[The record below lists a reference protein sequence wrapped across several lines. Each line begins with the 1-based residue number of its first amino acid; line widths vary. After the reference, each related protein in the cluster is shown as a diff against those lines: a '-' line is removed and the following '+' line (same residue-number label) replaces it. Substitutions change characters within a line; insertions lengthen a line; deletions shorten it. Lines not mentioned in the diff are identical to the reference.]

1 MNHASS
7 AVPRFSLPYGIPT
20 AQVDENPVTL
30 GTDFRQDD
38 STGGKR
44 YEIRA
49 RKKISIF
56 QHEGEPESLRW
67 HRRGARCAR
76 TRCSTLG
83 QSLETPKNRSQVHN
97 HRIRCYRIA
106 GAERLNSCLSGA
118 LRLTVRAR
126 TEVTGSNMTWPFSF
140 SGSRSVRSW
149 WPWVPVGWSSLILVQ
164 VTQNYT
170 FCVEVGMP
178 WSWAYSLRYA
188 VTELTFWAI
197 MTGVI
202 AHWAQT
208 YSLGGVKRGKNLAVL
223 VLLTGATLLI
233 HASYRV
239 PLHRVIYNDPEPR
252 PLLHLFTFQLI
263 DNSLTDAAVFWAIVG
278 ISQAIRSARQA
289 QQREHE
295 LTKAQL
301 EMLKSQLQP
310 HFLFNTLNSVS
321 WLMRKD
327 VEAADNVI
335 TSLSTFLRTTLAIP
349 GSEEVTLRDEL
360 QVLRLYLEIEEARFQ
375 GRLTVVMNVEPSVLD
390 CKVPGLLLQPI
401 VENAVRHG
409 VARIEGPGVV
419 EIGAGREGS
428 ELCLWILDNGPGM
441 ATPVVRREGIGT
453 ANARARLEKYYGLAQ
468 SLRFG
473 ERVGGGARVD
483 IRLPF
488 RLSNRQENRG
498 ELRETAIADC

>member
-1 MNHASS
+1 MVSS
-7 AVPRFSLPYGIPT
+7 L
-20 AQVDENPVTL
+20 
-30 GTDFRQDD
+30 
-38 STGGKR
+38 
-44 YEIRA
+44 
-49 RKKISIF
+49 
-56 QHEGEPESLRW
+56 LR
-67 HRRGARCAR
+67 
-76 TRCSTLG
+76 
-83 QSLETPKNRSQVHN
+83 N
-97 HRIRCYRIA
+97 
-106 GAERLNSCLSGA
+106 
-118 LRLTVRAR
+118 
-126 TEVTGSNMTWPFSF
+126 
-140 SGSRSVRSW
+140 RSVRSW
-149 WPWVPVGWSSLILVQ
+149 WPWVLVGWSSLILVQ

-170 FCVEVGMP
+170 FCVEVGFP
-178 WSWAYSLRYA
+178 WSWVYSLRYA
-188 VTELTFWAI
+188 VIELSFWAI

-202 AHWAQT
+202 GHWAQI
-208 YSLGGVKRGKNLAVL
+208 YPLEGVKRGRNLAVL
-223 VLLTGATLLI
+223 FLLTGSTLLI
-233 HASYRV
+233 HAAYRV
-239 PLHRVIYNDPEPR
+239 PLHRVMYNDPEAR

-335 TSLSTFLRTTLAIP
+335 TALSTFLRRTLAVP

-375 GRLTVVMNVEPSVLD
+375 GRLNVVMKVEASALD

-409 VARIEGPGVV
+409 IARIEGPGIV

-428 ELCLWILDNGPGM
+428 ELWVWILDNGPGM
-441 ATPVVRREGIGT
+441 AASAIGPEGIGT
-453 ANARARLEKYYGLAQ
+453 ANARARLEKYYGLSQ
-468 SLRFG
+468 SLRFS
-473 ERVGGGARVD
+473 ERVEGGARVD

-488 RLSNRQENRG
+488 RLSNGQENRG
-498 ELRETAIADC
+498 ELRETTIADC

>member
-1 MNHASS
+1 MAWPSS
-7 AVPRFSLPYGIPT
+7 F
-20 AQVDENPVTL
+20 
-30 GTDFRQDD
+30 
-38 STGGKR
+38 
-44 YEIRA
+44 
-49 RKKISIF
+49 
-56 QHEGEPESLRW
+56 LR
-67 HRRGARCAR
+67 
-76 TRCSTLG
+76 
-83 QSLETPKNRSQVHN
+83 N
-97 HRIRCYRIA
+97 
-106 GAERLNSCLSGA
+106 
-118 LRLTVRAR
+118 
-126 TEVTGSNMTWPFSF
+126 
-140 SGSRSVRSW
+140 RSVRSW
-149 WPWVPVGWSSLILVQ
+149 WPWVLFGWSSLILVQ

-178 WSWAYSLRYA
+178 WSWAYSVRYA
-188 VTELTFWAI
+188 VIELSFWAV

-208 YSLGGVKRGKNLAVL
+208 YPLEGVERGRNFAVL
-223 VLLTGATLLI
+223 FLLTGATLFI
-233 HASYRV
+233 HAAYRV
-239 PLHRVIYNDPEPR
+239 PLHRVMYNDPEVR
-252 PLLHLFTFQLI
+252 PLLHLFTFQLV

-295 LTKAQL
+295 LAKAQL

-335 TSLSTFLRTTLAIP
+335 TSLSTFLRTTLTVP

-375 GRLTVVMNVEPSVLD
+375 GRLNVVMNVEPSALD

-409 VARIEGPGVV
+409 VARIEGPGIV
-419 EIGAGREGS
+419 EIGAEREGS
-428 ELCLWILDNGPGM
+428 ELCVWILDNGPGM
-441 ATPVVRREGIGT
+441 AASVIRPEGIGT

-468 SLRFG
+468 SLRFS
-473 ERVGGGARVD
+473 ERVEGGARVD

-488 RLSNRQENRG
+488 QLSKGQENRG
-498 ELRETAIADC
+498 ELRETTIADC